1 MISCAFLGH
10 LIELQKRLPH
20 SLENEVLLCNVSWE
34 NAIIWFKD
42 LDVSEG
48 IYVVYIIFDLN
59 SDICI
64 PVHVYAP
71 MHKKLLFTWK
81 VIIVSFIYIFYRKFN
96 TWEVQ

>member
-64 PVHVYAP
+64 LIHVYAP
-71 MHKKLLFTWK
+71 MHKNCYSL
-81 VIIVSFIYIFYRKFN
+81 
-96 TWEVQ
+96 

>member
-1 MISCAFLGH
+1 MITCAFLGH

-59 SDICI
+59 SDMCI
-64 PVHVYAP
+64 PVHLSEGIYVV
-71 MHKKLLFTWK
+71 K
-81 VIIVSFIYIFYRKFN
+81 IIFDLNSDMCLC
-96 TWEVQ
+96 TDA